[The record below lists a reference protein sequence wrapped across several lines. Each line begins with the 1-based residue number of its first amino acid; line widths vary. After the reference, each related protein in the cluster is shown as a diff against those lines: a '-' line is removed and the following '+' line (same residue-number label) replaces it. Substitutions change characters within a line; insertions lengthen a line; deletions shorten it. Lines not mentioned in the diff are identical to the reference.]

1 MEKQVHGNTKLVRF
15 GNTVLSISIIIR
27 PFQTI
32 KASESEKIM
41 KQLPFPSTQVYESH
55 NSW

>member
-1 MEKQVHGNTKLVRF
+1 MEKEVHGYTKLVTF
-15 GNTVLSISIIIR
+15 GNIVLSISVIVS

-41 KQLPFPSTQVYESH
+41 KQLPFPSTQVYESR